1 MRHREF
7 ARACLCVPNLRS
19 RCYPIDKHAQGIR
32 GDTCFISDSSL
43 MMTLVSLLNYLYL
56 ALAGKIGYVW
66 DQNFRASRFFSPTR
80 WRQPPG
86 GSREGAY
93 RLHSNAHSLI
103 LTIWLKKGEN
113 FNQPGRNSFSIFFL
127 TRAIDDSTDP
137 GLPHVGNCIWQLLPL
152 AVHSRPTQEKVPRV
166 KAFYLSR
173 R

>member
-66 DQNFRASRFFSPTR
+66 DQNFRASRFFFADALAPTSGR
-80 WRQPPG
+80 G
-86 GSREGAY
+86 LITY
-93 RLHSNAHSLI
+93 LHSNAHSLI
-103 LTIWLKKGEN
+103 LTIWLKKRRKL
-113 FNQPGRNSFSIFFL
+113 QPTRPKFFYN
-127 TRAIDDSTDP
+127 
-137 GLPHVGNCIWQLLPL
+137 V
-152 AVHSRPTQEKVPRV
+152 
-166 KAFYLSR
+166 LSHTSHR
-173 R
+173 